1 MLVYLVLALIMAMS
15 IMNIHYEP
23 VYIEILGEV
32 KLAGVTQKWAIL
44 GYIMVLMIYTLDR
57 GDRVSLLM
65 GSKYIFRL
73 IRGGC
78 WGSIKEGEG
87 DILIRMVKR
96 DMREGIKERR
106 LYEELIRNTKLL
118 RYKERLW
125 ALERMGINYEEEGDI
140 IRLRRLL
147 KIYKRLSGAKKE
159 INRYR
164 WLKGMMKVTMIGI
177 WFKDVFGL
185 VEKDKGV
192 LSRKWIN
199 FRKSLVKLRRSTLGA
214 MMMAGVF
221 NYYKLYRYW
230 GLEGETAEVCLKVA
244 GFIMILNLVLNVM
257 ELMIGVLYSILK
269 TLEFRK
275 YGKGRR
281 GLKDKEGR
289 RALMGIIIKNIS
301 SVTAIVVIKGY
312 IGV

>member
-1 MLVYLVLALIMAMS
+1 MLVYLVLALIMAMG

-32 KLAGVTQKWAIL
+32 KLAGASATDAKDIRYCRCSRVTLIWAIL

-78 WGSIKEGEG
+78 WGSIEEGEG

-96 DMREGIKERR
+96 YMREGIKERR

-125 ALERMGINYEEEGDI
+125 ALEMMGINYEEEGDI

-199 FRKSLVKLRRSTLGA
+199 FRKSVVKLRRSTLG
-214 MMMAGVF
+214 G
-221 NYYKLYRYW
+221 
-230 GLEGETAEVCLKVA
+230 
-244 GFIMILNLVLNVM
+244 
-257 ELMIGVLYSILK
+257 
-269 TLEFRK
+269 
-275 YGKGRR
+275 
-281 GLKDKEGR
+281 
-289 RALMGIIIKNIS
+289 
-301 SVTAIVVIKGY
+301 
-312 IGV
+312 